1 MGSYLAI
8 GIVDRIYIEKK
19 EKFEKE
25 EEKQQLFQEVSK
37 TIDLSNYEGEEDVD
51 EKTWLFTLKEELLK
65 EHLSELIE
73 ETSEM
78 IKQENTWKSFDKKS
92 YINHLIKVNTGIT
105 EEVENTNHYLCDDFW
120 PDREYSKAF
129 FNKENEKL
137 QDIMIYPRFIILW
150 INFNKGIEEE
160 KNLLLYLNYFAHDHY
175 KNPLGKCVMFYTLE
189 KPD

>member
-19 EKFEKE
+19 EKFKKE

-51 EKTWLFTLKEELLK
+51 EKTWLFTLKEELLE
-65 EHLSELIE
+65 EHLNELIE

-92 YINHLIKVNTGIT
+92 YLNHLIKVNTGIT
-105 EEVENTNHYLCDDFW
+105 EEAENTNHYLWDDFW

-129 FNKENEKL
+129 LNKENKNL
-137 QDIMIYPRFIILW
+137 QDITIYPRCIILW
-150 INFNKGIEEE
+150 INFNEGIEEE
-160 KNLLLYLNYFAHDHY
+160 KNLLFYLNYFVHDHY
-175 KNPLGKCVMFYTLE
+175 ENPLGKCVMFYTVE